1 MAFKTFEDCVF
12 HHFGSLALKLRSE
25 HNLAREV
32 KKQESQNYERALGI
46 FYVCRKLIFEKVFQ
60 LKERVAS
67 YILLRKAI
75 FESSQV
81 YSLQ

>member
-1 MAFKTFEDCVF
+1 MF
-12 HHFGSLALKLRSE
+12 HNFGSLVLKLRSE
-25 HNLAREV
+25 HNLAQEV

-46 FYVCRKLIFEKVFQ
+46 FYVCRKLIFEREFL

-67 YILLRKAI
+67 YILLQKAI